1 MDGAIIVST
10 KPSDLNV
17 SQHLKNAPPSEVAVT
32 ATIEVAQPSPD
43 VSARGEAETAHA
55 QPIAADPAPD
65 SWQGW
70 LVVAC
75 SFLVNVWSVGLTY
88 SFGVFVLPLQAQF
101 GVHRSPIIWAI
112 SLMRFV
118 MLLSGVGTGYL
129 ADRYELNTSVRSK
142 VCARAKIVV

>member
-65 SWQGW
+65 SWKGW